1 ALDGRPAHIRAFEQ
15 RHDRD
20 VQGFGHV
27 NERFRIF
34 LMALVAFFY
43 GPYFLLHIEFMKNEL
58 TKCARYAHAL
68 EVMGKN
74 CE

>member
-1 ALDGRPAHIRAFEQ
+1 MVKHQLKCFHKML
-15 RHDRD
+15 
-20 VQGFGHV
+20 
-27 NERFRIF
+27 NSLERFRIF

>member
-1 ALDGRPAHIRAFEQ
+1 MLHKML
-15 RHDRD
+15 
-20 VQGFGHV
+20 
-27 NERFRIF
+27 NSLERFRIF